1 MVAEAL
7 GSLTTRGRAFLA
19 AGVASMGCALVL
31 GQKDLLR
38 VGILLTAL
46 PLVTTLV
53 IARARY
59 RLACTREI
67 QPRRVP
73 IGEPATVTLRLQ
85 NAGRMPTGIL
95 LLEDQVPYVLGARPR
110 FIIDHMG
117 PQWRQAVTYPISA
130 DVRGQYHLGPLSVR
144 VSDPFGFVEL
154 TRSFPERST
163 MVVTPRVYPLPAS
176 PLSGEWSG
184 TGDNRPRAFAAAGTE
199 DVTVREYRQGD
210 DLRRVHW
217 PSTARAGELM
227 VRREEQPWQSR
238 ATVVLDTR
246 KGAHRGNGPTSS
258 LEWAITAAASVG
270 AHLAR
275 RGFAVRLASDADL
288 AGGQGSWHDRGLG
301 AAGETETLLEALAV
315 VRASDRSRL
324 EVPGLTDQASPGLV
338 VAIVGQLDGLDVRSL
353 GRLRQASGSCLAILV
368 DTAGWTRG
376 RGLEATT
383 LSAYVETA
391 AAGLRRQGWQVALA
405 RPGDHIAEVWEQLT
419 AGVARP
425 MSNPAPAATPAS
437 RAAPTHPMPQ
447 PVPAGATRTVGEA
460 P

>member
-1 MVAEAL
+1 MVTEAF

-19 AGVASMGCALVL
+19 AGVASMICSLLL

-46 PLVTTLV
+46 PLVTMLV

-59 RLACTREI
+59 RLACTRAI

-73 IGEPATVTLRLQ
+73 IGEPATVTLQLQ

-117 PQWRQAVTYPISA
+117 PRWRQEVTYPISA
-130 DVRGQYHLGPLSVR
+130 DVRGQYLLGPLSVR

-154 TRSFPERST
+154 NRSFPARST

-246 KGAHRGNGPTSS
+246 KGAHRGTGPTSS
-258 LEWAITAAASVG
+258 LEWAITAAASIG

-275 RGFAVRLASDADL
+275 RGFTVRLATEGDL
-288 AGGQGSWHDRGLG
+288 GGGQGSRHDRGLG
-301 AAGETETLLEALAV
+301 AVGETETLLETLAV
-315 VRASDRSRL
+315 ARASERARL
-324 EVPGLTDQASPGLV
+324 DVPALTDQASPGLV
-338 VAIVGQLDGLDVRSL
+338 VAIVGLLDPVDVRSL
-353 GRLRQASGSCLAILV
+353 GRLRQASGSSLAILL
-368 DTAGWTRG
+368 DTAGWARG
-376 RGLEATT
+376 RGSEATS
-383 LSAYVETA
+383 LSTHVEKS
-391 AAGLRRQGWQVALA
+391 AAGLRRQGWQVAVA
-405 RPGDHIAEVWEQLT
+405 RPADQVAGVWEQLT

-425 MSNPAPAATPAS
+425 MSNPAPTAATS
-437 RAAPTHPMPQ
+437 RAASTHPMPQ
-447 PVPAGATRTVGEA
+447 PVPAGVTSQFGGAS
-460 P
+460 